1 MARTFDW
8 DPLKARIN
16 VRKHGVSFEE
26 AASAVLD
33 PLSEVTLDY
42 RQSYEESRYI
52 AFETSW
58 RRRLL
63 VVSNTQRGTLIR
75 LISARLATRRERK
88 IYEEYQAKPR

>member
-1 MARTFDW
+1 MATFEW

-33 PLSEVTLDY
+33 PLSEVALD
-42 RQSYEESRYI
+42 RRHSYDESRYI
-52 AFETSW
+52 AFGTSW

-63 VVSNTQRGTLIR
+63 VVAYTQHGKVIR
-75 LISARLATRRERK
+75 LFSARIATRRERK
-88 IYEEYQAKPR
+88 IYEEY